1 MHIANPLSLAL
12 CILVFLALVT
22 AIVWFVRTRARK
34 SNTLPRH

>member
-1 MHIANPLSLAL
+1 MHINPLSLAL
-12 CILVFLALVT
+12 CILVFLALVS